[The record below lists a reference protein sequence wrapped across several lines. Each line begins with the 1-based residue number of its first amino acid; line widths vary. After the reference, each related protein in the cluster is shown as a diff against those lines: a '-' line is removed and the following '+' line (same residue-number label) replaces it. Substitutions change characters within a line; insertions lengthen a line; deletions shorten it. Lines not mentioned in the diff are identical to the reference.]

1 MIHIA
6 LLSSLCFAEDPY
18 VLYDF
23 KLSYITVFP
32 LGVPQQVTFQ
42 FNLPYVS
49 FFNGELPAQVVNA
62 TTNYNVAIDVLN
74 QSDENLLMTWP
85 GIQMQRNS
93 WQNGVLG
100 ANCHI
105 QPKKNF
111 AYQFQ
116 VKDQIGSFSHFPSL
130 NFQRASG
137 GFGAIIIN
145 NRNVIAIPFA
155 LPDGHIVILIGD
167 WYTQNPTALR
177 TILGSGGVLINGKG
191 PYRYNTTLVPAGI
204 EYESINVDPGIH
216 FFRCDGK
223 NQNLPIS
230 CASTGLN
237 FRIQGHK
244 LLLVQTE
251 GHYTTQQNFTS
262 FDIHV
267 GQSYSFLVT
276 MDQNATT
283 DYYIVASARFLNES
297 AWERVTG
304 VAISHIPIQKDQQ
317 LALCLFH
324 QVIFTTQ
331 WSAMNQPRAIRQ
343 NTTPSGDRP
352 NPQGSFHYGSIEVT
366 DTYVLRSLPPLHAIL
381 NGISFVNPDTP
392 IRLAEMHNVKG
403 AYKLDL
409 IMLCIK

>member
-1 MIHIA
+1 MK
-6 LLSSLCFAEDPY
+6 LFGSDLS
-18 VLYDF
+18 
-23 KLSYITVFP
+23 KLVKFLTYSVY
-32 LGVPQQVTFQ
+32 
-42 FNLPYVS
+42 
-49 FFNGELPAQVVNA
+49 
-62 TTNYNVAIDVLN
+62 
-74 QSDENLLMTWP
+74 WP

-100 ANCHI
+100 ANCPI

-111 AYQFQ
+111 TYQFQ
-116 VKDQIGSFSHFPSL
+116 VKDQIGSFFHFPSL

-204 EYESINVDPGIH
+204 EYESINVDP
-216 FFRCDGK
+216 
-223 NQNLPIS
+223 
-230 CASTGLN
+230 
-237 FRIQGHK
+237 
-244 LLLVQTE
+244 VQTE

-297 AWERVTG
+297 VWERVTG
-304 VAISHIPIQKDQQ
+304 VAISHYSNSKGPATGPLPLPPSDIYKPMVSNEP
-317 LALCLFH
+317 AEGH
-324 QVIFTTQ
+324 QAKHYSK
-331 WSAMNQPRAIRQ
+331 WR
-343 NTTPSGDRP
+343 RP
-352 NPQGSFHYGSIEVT
+352 NPQGSFHYGSIKVT
-366 DTYVLRSLPPLHAIL
+366 DTYVLRSLPPVMIDRKLRAIL